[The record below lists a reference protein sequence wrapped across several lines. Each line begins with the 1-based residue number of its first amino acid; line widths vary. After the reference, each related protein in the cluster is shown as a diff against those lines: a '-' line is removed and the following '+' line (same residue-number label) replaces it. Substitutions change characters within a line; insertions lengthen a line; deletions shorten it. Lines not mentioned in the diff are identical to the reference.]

1 MTTIAELAD
10 ARQQRLIQINDT
22 ATNRTLSA
30 WNRIDYDNLD
40 ESWAD
45 VGAAIV
51 EQVAAAQFASVQGST
66 RYAANAA
73 TVHDF
78 NGDRSTV
85 IPEAFAGVD
94 GVGRDVEG
102 VLYGAVTTTKT
113 AVGAGLGRAQSL
125 ETGASYLASIVK
137 TLIADK
143 ARSGDMVAATGKGF
157 THYVRV
163 VNAGACSRCAILAGI
178 SSYQKAFKRH
188 PACHCTSA
196 PVVDGDTAGLFASP
210 EEYFD
215 SLSDA
220 EQERVF
226 TKAGAQSIRDGA
238 EPSKVVSSRRG
249 AKGIG
254 YSNAIGGK
262 RQLGDPRGRFVKTT
276 IGRRPDGTPVQVYT
290 TTEGATVRGEFGRRQ
305 SQSATVRL
313 QGSRYRSTARVRL
326 MPESINEIAGDD
338 LALRQAFLRDA
349 GYMTATRGSTGAE
362 ILAQQR
368 ADRILVDQATRKFNN
383 FYLG

>member
-40 ESWAD
+40 ESWVD

-51 EQVAAAQFASVQGST
+51 EQVTAAQFASVQGST
-66 RYAANAA
+66 RYAANVA

-78 NGDRSTV
+78 TGDRSMV

-94 GVGRDVEG
+94 GVGREVEG

-113 AVGAGLGRAQSL
+113 AVGAGLGRTQSL
-125 ETGASYLASIVK
+125 ETGAAYLASIVK

-178 SSYQKAFKRH
+178 SSYERAFKRH
-188 PACHCTSA
+188 PACHCTAA
-196 PVVDGDTAGLFASP
+196 PVVDGNTTGLFSSP

-215 SLSDA
+215 SLSEA

-238 EPSKVVSSRRG
+238 EPSKVVSARRG
-249 AKGIG
+249 ARGIG
-254 YSNAIGGK
+254 YSNAIGGT
-262 RQLGDPRGRFVKTT
+262 RQLGYPRGRFVKTT
-276 IGRRPDGTPVQVYT
+276 IGRRPDGAPVQVCT
-290 TTEGATVRGEFGRRQ
+290 TSEGTTGRGAF
-305 SQSATVRL
+305 
-313 QGSRYRSTARVRL
+313 GSRSRGRVRL
-326 MPESINEIAGDD
+326 MPESINEIAGED

-349 GYMTATRGSTGAE
+349 GYMTTPRLTPHALLE
-362 ILAQQR
+362 QQR
-368 ADRILVDQATRKFNN
+368 ADRILVDRATRKFNN